1 MTDDLRARFE
11 AEALPHFRAVFNVA
25 RRLTRRDEDAHD
37 LTQEA
42 FFRAYRK
49 FDTFAPGTNCKA
61 WLFTITYSLF
71 VNRYH
76 RDRRDPHVV
85 PLDQHDEV
93 PGRGSTD
100 ARHVPTPARAA
111 VAADVETALAELP
124 EEYRAAILLVDV
136 EELSYEEAAA
146 ALGCPVGTIRSRLF
160 RARKH
165 LAASLRDYDMAHR
178 RPR

>member
-1 MTDDLRARFE
+1 VTDDLRARFE
-11 AEALPHFRAVFNVA
+11 GEALPHLRAVFNVA
-25 RRLTRRDEDAHD
+25 RRLTRRNEDAHD

-76 RDRRDPHVV
+76 RDRRAVDVV
-85 PLDQHDEV
+85 SIDEHEQV
-93 PGRGSTD
+93 PDRGASD
-100 ARHVPTPARAA
+100 ARHLPTPARTTA
-111 VAADVETALAELP
+111 AADVETALAGLS

-136 EELSYEEAAA
+136 EELSYEEAAE

-160 RARKH
+160 RARRH
-165 LAASLRDYDMAHR
+165 LALSLRDYDIGQR

>member
-1 MTDDLRARFE
+1 MDAGRPENVTDLVELFYESLYRYAY
-11 AEALPHFRAVFNVA
+11 
-25 RRLTRRDEDAHD
+25 RLSGAAADADD

-42 FFRAYRK
+42 FLRAFRK

-76 RDRRDPHVV
+76 RGRREPELVALNDPD
-85 PLDQHDEV
+85 PL
-93 PGRGSTD
+93 PRRGAAD
-100 ARHVPTPARAA
+100 ARSVPTPARV
-111 VAADVETALAELP
+111 VAAADIESALAQLS

-136 EELSYEEAAA
+136 EELSYEEAASVV
-146 ALGCPVGTIRSRLF
+146 GCPVGTIRSRLF

-165 LAASLRDYDMAHR
+165 LAVSLRDYDIAQR
-178 RPR
+178 RQP